1 MEGII
6 FIKFIILMIIQS
18 LFLYFII
25 YCDIYKKYYIEYY
38 EIGKGII
45 RKEIKAKSITEI
57 AIRYNNIIY
66 LKEEK

>member
-6 FIKFIILMIIQS
+6 FIKFLILMIIQS

-45 RKEIKAKSITEI
+45 RKHIRAKTITEI
-57 AIRYNNIIY
+57 NRMYNNII
-66 LKEEK
+66 LIKEE

>member
-6 FIKFIILMIIQS
+6 FIKFLILMIIQS
-18 LFLYFII
+18 LFLYLII

-45 RKEIKAKSITEI
+45 RKHIRAKSITEI
-57 AIRYNNIIY
+57 NRRYNNII
-66 LKEEK
+66 LIKEE

>member
-1 MEGII
+1 MIV
-6 FIKFIILMIIQS
+6 FIKFLLLMIIQS

-45 RKEIKAKSITEI
+45 RKEIRAKSITEI
-57 AIRYNNIIY
+57 NRTYNNIIVF
-66 LKEEK
+66 KEE

>member
-1 MEGII
+1 MII
-6 FIKFIILMIIQS
+6 FIKFLLLMIMQS

-45 RKEIKAKSITEI
+45 RKEIRAKSITEI
-57 AIRYNNIIY
+57 NRTYNNIIEIR
-66 LKEEK
+66 EE

>member
-6 FIKFIILMIIQS
+6 FIKFLILMIIQS

-45 RKEIKAKSITEI
+45 RKHIRSKSITEI
-57 AIRYNNIIY
+57 NRTYNNIIEI
-66 LKEEK
+66 KEE

>member
-1 MEGII
+1 MIV
-6 FIKFIILMIIQS
+6 FIKFLLLMIIQS

-45 RKEIKAKSITEI
+45 RKEIRAKSITEI
-57 AIRYNNIIY
+57 NMTYNNIIVI
-66 LKEEK
+66 KEE

>member
-1 MEGII
+1 MII
-6 FIKFIILMIIQS
+6 FIKFLLLMIMQS

-45 RKEIKAKSITEI
+45 RAKSITEI
-57 AIRYNNIIY
+57 NRTYNIIEIR
-66 LKEEK
+66 EE

>member
-1 MEGII
+1 MIV
-6 FIKFIILMIIQS
+6 FIKFLLLMIIQS

-45 RKEIKAKSITEI
+45 RKEIRAKSIIEI
-57 AIRYNNIIY
+57 NRTYNNIIVI
-66 LKEEK
+66 KEE

>member
-1 MEGII
+1 MII
-6 FIKFIILMIIQS
+6 FIKFIILMIMQS

-45 RKEIKAKSITEI
+45 RKHIRAKSIIEI
-57 AIRYNNIIY
+57 NRTYNNII
-66 LKEEK
+66 LIKEE

>member
-1 MEGII
+1 MII
-6 FIKFIILMIIQS
+6 FINFLLLMIMQS

-45 RKEIKAKSITEI
+45 RKEIRAKSITEI
-57 AIRYNNIIY
+57 NRTYNNIIEIR
-66 LKEEK
+66 EE

>member
-1 MEGII
+1 MII
-6 FIKFIILMIIQS
+6 FIKFLLLMIMQS

-45 RKEIKAKSITEI
+45 RKEIRAKSIIEI
-57 AIRYNNIIY
+57 NRTYNNIIEIR
-66 LKEEK
+66 EE